1 MLRVPVAVRQVRQT
15 QRLVVAEVVGF
26 SLRCP
31 AASDRTFLEE
41 DPVALTTGSAATELT
56 ERNRARLGTA
66 TELLS
71 QIHRTVAPYT
81 ETNLLRP
88 YNDLSTA
95 LAEAGAEAG
104 LLGEVHP
111 DPSVREAADGIVR
124 ELSELRTRIGQD
136 RPLYDAISALD
147 RSSLDPLAV
156 RVVELTLRDMRRS
169 GTLLDEDTQER
180 VRAVRAELVEI
191 EQEFSRN
198 IRDGVRE
205 ITLAPTQLA
214 GLPDDYVQGHP
225 VDADGKVHITTNYPD
240 LIPFLTYAS
249 DGTAR
254 KALVVANNTRAV
266 PRNVEVLGA
275 MLRKREQLAGLLGFA
290 NWAEFVTEDK
300 MSGSAGAVR
309 DFIERARAAC
319 AESAAAEYDDL
330 LAAKRRDEPGATF
343 LGTWDTAYYTERVK
357 AERYR
362 FDGRELRPYFEYRA
376 VRQAILDLASELFGL
391 TFTPIDVALWHP
403 SVETFD
409 VLVDGTP
416 MGRISLDMFP
426 RDGKYNHAAC
436 FSYVPG
442 VGGKRK
448 PHSVL
453 VCNFPDPSA
462 QQGPALMQH
471 SEVVT
476 FFHEFG
482 HLVHNIVRGDI
493 PWVRLGGVAEWDF
506 VEAPSQFLEEWIFDY
521 DVLRR
526 FATHVE
532 TGAVIPE
539 ALVTRLRE
547 ARDFGRA
554 TGVQRQLMLAAL
566 SLRLHVLEAA
576 GLDSTAL
583 VFETSREF
591 SPIVM
596 PEGTAF
602 QAAFGHLEGYTALY
616 YTYTWSLVIAKDLRS
631 AFDRGLMDPA
641 QAKRYRDLV
650 LAPGGTKPA
659 AELLTDFLGRPY
671 GFDAFRA
678 WLAPRA

>member
-1 MLRVPVAVRQVRQT
+1 M
-15 QRLVVAEVVGF
+15 
-26 SLRCP
+26 
-31 AASDRTFLEE
+31 
-41 DPVALTTGSAATELT
+41 ALTTGSATAADLL
-56 ERNRARLGTA
+56 ERSRARLATASSLLQEIHATA
-66 TELLS
+66 T
-71 QIHRTVAPYT
+71 PYT
-81 ETNLLRP
+81 EANVLRP
-88 YNDLSTA
+88 YNDLSA
-95 LAEAGAEAG
+95 VLAEAGAEAG

-111 DPSVREAADGIVR
+111 DAAVREAADGIVR

-136 RPLYDAISALD
+136 RPLYDAIGALD
-147 RSSLDPLAV
+147 RATLDPLAD

-169 GTLLDEDTQER
+169 GTLLDPDTQAR

-198 IRDGVRE
+198 IRDDVRE
-205 ITLAPTQLA
+205 VRLDPEQLA
-214 GLPDDYVQGHP
+214 GLPDDYVVGHP
-225 VDADGKVHITTNYPD
+225 VDADGKVQITTNYPD
-240 LIPFLTYAS
+240 LIPFLTYAA
-249 DGTAR
+249 DGAAR
-254 KALVVANNTRAV
+254 KALAIANNTRAV

-275 MLRKREQLAGLLGFA
+275 MLRKREELAGLLGYA
-290 NWAEFVTEDK
+290 NWAEYVTEDK

-309 DFIERARAAC
+309 DFIERARDAS

-330 LAAKRRDEPGATF
+330 LAAKKRDDPVATV
-343 LGTWDTAYYTERVK
+343 LGSWDTAYYTERVK

-391 TFTPIDVALWHP
+391 AFMPVDVALWHP
-403 SVETFD
+403 SVETFE
-409 VLVDGTP
+409 VTVDGAP

-426 RDGKYNHAAC
+426 RDGKFNHAAC
-436 FSYVPG
+436 FTFVPG
-442 VGGKRK
+442 IGGKRK

-453 VCNFPDPSA
+453 VCNFPDPAA

-506 VEAPSQFLEEWIFDY
+506 VEAPSQLLEEWIFDHS
-521 DVLRR
+521 VLRR
-526 FATHVE
+526 FAKHVQ
-532 TGAVIPE
+532 TGEVIPE
-539 ALVTRLRE
+539 GLVARLRE

-566 SLRLHVLEAA
+566 ALRLHDRPAV

-616 YTYTWSLVIAKDLRS
+616 YTYTWSLVISKDLRS
-631 AFDRGLMDPA
+631 AFTGGLMDPL
-641 QAKRYRDLV
+641 QATRYRDLV

-659 AELLTDFLGRPY
+659 AELLEDFLGRPY

-678 WLAPRA
+678 WLAPRS

>member
-1 MLRVPVAVRQVRQT
+1 MRPAEEEPVTV
-15 QRLVVAEVVGF
+15 
-26 SLRCP
+26 
-31 AASDRTFLEE
+31 
-41 DPVALTTGSAATELT
+41 TTGSAIATELT
-56 ERNRARLGTA
+56 ERNRARLATA
-66 TELLS
+66 KELLAR
-71 QIHRTVAPYT
+71 IHATAAPFT
-81 ETNLLRP
+81 EANILVP
-88 YNDLSTA
+88 YNDLAAT
-95 LAEAGAEAG
+95 LAEAGAETG

-111 DPSVREAADGIVR
+111 DAEVRDAADGIIR
-124 ELSELRTRIGQD
+124 ELSELRTVLGQD
-136 RPLYDAISALD
+136 RPLYDALGALD
-147 RSSLDPLAV
+147 RESLDPLAL
-156 RVVELTLRDMRRS
+156 RVVELTQRDMRRS
-169 GTLLDEDTQER
+169 GIELDDPTQTR
-180 VRAVRAELVEI
+180 VRTVRAELVGI

-198 IRDGVRE
+198 IRDDVRQVA
-205 ITLAPTQLA
+205 LAPAQLA
-214 GLPDDYVQGHP
+214 GLPDDYVAAHP
-225 VDADGKVHITTNYPD
+225 VDDDGKVHVTTNYPD

-249 DGTAR
+249 DGAAR
-254 KALVVANNTRAV
+254 RALAVANNTRAV
-266 PRNVEVLGA
+266 PRNVEVLGG
-275 MLRKREQLAGLLGFA
+275 MLRKRRELAGLLGYA
-290 NWAEFVTEDK
+290 NWAEYVTEDK
-300 MSGSAGAVR
+300 MSGSARAVR
-309 DFIERARAAC
+309 EFIDRARDAC
-319 AESAAAEYDDL
+319 AESAATEYEDL
-330 LAAKRRDEPGATF
+330 LAAKRRDDPAATF

-376 VRQAILDLASELFGL
+376 VRQAILDLASELFDL
-391 TFTPIDVALWHP
+391 TFTPVEVALWHP

-409 VLVDGTP
+409 VSVGGVG

-426 RDGKYNHAAC
+426 REGKYKHAAC
-436 FSYVPG
+436 FSFIPG
-442 VGGKRK
+442 IGGKRK

-493 PWVRLGGVAEWDF
+493 RWVRLGGVAEWDF

-521 DVLRR
+521 GVLRR

-539 ALVTRLRE
+539 ALVERLRD

-566 SLRLHVLEAA
+566 ALRLHDREPD

-591 SPIVM
+591 SPIVL

-616 YTYTWSLVIAKDLRS
+616 YTYMWSLVIAKDLRS
-631 AFDRGLMDPA
+631 AFTDGLMDPV
-641 QAKRYRDLV
+641 QAMRYRDLV

-659 AELLTDFLGRPY
+659 AELLQDFLGRPY
-671 GFDAFRA
+671 GFEAFRA
-678 WLAPRA
+678 WLAPRPGTVSG

>member
-1 MLRVPVAVRQVRQT
+1 M
-15 QRLVVAEVVGF
+15 
-26 SLRCP
+26 
-31 AASDRTFLEE
+31 
-41 DPVALTTGSAATELT
+41 ALQTGSARAAELT
-56 ERNRARLGTA
+56 ERNRARLAQAKELSERFHTVPPPCTA
-66 TELLS
+66 ENVL
-71 QIHRTVAPYT
+71 A
-81 ETNLLRP
+81 P
-88 YNDLSTA
+88 YNDLSA
-95 LAEAGAEAG
+95 VLAEAGAETG
-104 LLGEVHP
+104 LLSEVHP
-111 DPSVREAADGIVR
+111 DQAVREAADAIVR
-124 ELSELRTRIGQD
+124 ELSELRSVLGQD
-136 RPLYDAISALD
+136 RALYDALGALD
-147 RSSLDPLAV
+147 TGTLEPLAR
-156 RVVELTLRDMRRS
+156 RVVELSRRDMRRAGVELDL
-169 GTLLDEDTQER
+169 GTKAR

-198 IRDGVRE
+198 IRDDVRE
-205 ITLAPTQLA
+205 VALAPAQLA
-214 GLPDDYVQGHP
+214 GLPQDYVAAHP
-225 VDADGKVHITTNYPD
+225 VGADGKIRVTTNYPD

-249 DGTAR
+249 DGAAR
-254 KALVVANNTRAV
+254 RELTVANNTRAV

-275 MLRKREQLAGLLGFA
+275 MLVKRQELAGLLGYA
-290 NWAEFVTEDK
+290 NWAEYVTEDK

-309 DFIERARAAC
+309 LFIERAREAA
-319 AESAAAEYDDL
+319 ADSAAAEYRDL
-330 LAAKRRDEPGATF
+330 LTAKQHDDPAADS
-343 LGTWDTAYYTERVK
+343 LGSWDTGYYIERVK

-376 VRQAILDLASELFGL
+376 VRDAILELASELFGL
-391 TFTPIDVALWHP
+391 TFTPVDVMLWHP
-403 SVETFD
+403 SVETFE
-409 VLVDGTP
+409 VAVEGRP

-426 RDGKYNHAAC
+426 RDGKFKHAAC
-436 FSYVPG
+436 FTYVPG
-442 VGGKRK
+442 IGGKRK

-526 FATHVE
+526 FARHVE
-532 TGAVIPE
+532 SGAVIPE
-539 ALVTRLRE
+539 TLVERLRA

-566 SLRLHVLEAA
+566 ALRLHDRDAD

-583 VFETSREF
+583 VFETAKEF

-602 QAAFGHLEGYTALY
+602 QATFGHLEGYTALY
-616 YTYTWSLVIAKDLRS
+616 YTYMWSLVIAKDLRS
-631 AFDRGLMDPA
+631 AFTDGLMDPV
-641 QAKRYRDLV
+641 QAKRYRDLI

-659 AELLTDFLGRPY
+659 AELLQEFLGRPY
-671 GFDAFRA
+671 GFESFRD